1 MRPETTD
8 KDRFLIS
15 LGLIAVSLLWL
26 TVARNAWLA
35 GLCWTGALLGA
46 AGAVRFGW
54 LLRRARSEESW
65 RSEET

>member
-46 AGAVRFGW
+46 AVRFGW
-54 LLRRARSEESW
+54 LLRRARSEESLPG
-65 RSEET
+65 EET

>member
-26 TVARNAWLA
+26 TVARNAWMT

-54 LLRRARSEESW
+54 LRRRAARSEES
-65 RSEET
+65 

>member
-15 LGLIAVSLLWL
+15 LGLVAVSLLWL
-26 TVARNAWLA
+26 TVARNAWMT

-54 LLRRARSEESW
+54 LRRRATRSEES
-65 RSEET
+65 